1 MKKNNLVYQFKI
13 TLKAI
18 EPLIWRRIQV
28 PSKYTFW
35 DLHVAIQD
43 AMGWLDYHLHEF
55 RIKKPSS
62 RKVLKIG
69 IPSEEVYDDNV
80 LAGWELNIADFFQEP
95 GEIAE
100 YEYDFGDSWKHE
112 IFLEEILLGD
122 NNVRYP
128 ICIGGQRSCPPEDC
142 GGTWGYQDLL
152 EIIKTPAHEEY
163 RSMKEWLGGEFDPE
177 AFEPGKVRFDNPKKR
192 LQMYFQNE

>member
-1 MKKNNLVYQFKI
+1 MKKSNFVYQFMI
-13 TLKAI
+13 TIEGI

-28 PSKYTFW
+28 LSKYTFW

-43 AMGWLDYHLHEF
+43 AMGWLDNHLHEF
-55 RIKKPSS
+55 RLKKSS
-62 RKVLKIG
+62 SHKVLKIG
-69 IPSEEVYDDNV
+69 IPSEDRYDDV
-80 LAGWELNIADFFQEP
+80 FAGWELNIANFCQEP

-100 YEYDFGDSWKHE
+100 YEYDFGDCWKHE
-112 IFLEEILLGD
+112 VFLEEILIAD

-152 EIIKTPAHEEY
+152 EIIKTPSHEHH

-177 AFEPGKVRFDNPKKR
+177 AFEPGKVRFHNPKKR
-192 LQMYFQNE
+192 LQMLFQNE